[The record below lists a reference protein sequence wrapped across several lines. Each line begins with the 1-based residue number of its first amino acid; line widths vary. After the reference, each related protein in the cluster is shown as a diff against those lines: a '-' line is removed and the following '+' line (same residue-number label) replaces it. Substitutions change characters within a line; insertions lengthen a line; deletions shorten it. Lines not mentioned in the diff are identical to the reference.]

1 MGATEARRTY
11 SNQLPSSKFCSQHL
25 LKGATAT
32 NRNENDL
39 LQHDHRGAKGHIKTH
54 SQLQLSISQTWHHI
68 ASYPK
73 SGPGGELT
81 KDAEHRKRRKTYLLF
96 APLKL
101 AAVALTQ
108 SVRLNICKS
117 K

>member
-1 MGATEARRTY
+1 MG
-11 SNQLPSSKFCSQHL
+11 PSSTFCSQHL

-39 LQHDHRGAKGHIKTH
+39 LQHDHRGAKGHIKNAQ
-54 SQLQLSISQTWHHI
+54 SASVECLADI
-68 ASYPK
+68 ASHPK

-96 APLKL
+96 APPKL
-101 AAVALTQ
+101 AAVALAR